1 MERTPDT
8 SSVRTGHAD
17 SDAAFEQDHYL
28 IRRQVFT
35 LFHTNMHVYDAAGAL
50 ALYTRMKGF
59 RLKED
64 LRLYA
69 DESMQRELLAITT
82 QQVIDFAAA
91 YQVHDAARD
100 EAVGSLERRG
110 LKSMMRDEWLISDAE
125 DRELAIIREDSMAK
139 ALVRRFLDFAAFL
152 MPQRYHGEIDGT
164 TVVTYRQHFNP
175 FVHKLVVD
183 FSDPDSRL
191 DRRLALAAGVLLMA
205 IEGRQS

>member
-1 MERTPDT
+1 MNRSPETT
-8 SSVRTGHAD
+8 SVRTGQAE
-17 SDAAFEQDHYL
+17 AAAGLEQDHYL

-35 LFHTNMHVYDAAGAL
+35 LVHTNMHVYDAAGAL

-82 QQVIDFAAA
+82 QQVIDFSAA
-91 YQVHDAARD
+91 YQVHDVVRD
-100 EAVGSLERRG
+100 ETVGSLKRRG
-110 LKSMMRDEWLISDAE
+110 LKSMMRDEWLITDAE
-125 DRELAIIREDSMAK
+125 DRELAIIREDNMVK
-139 ALVRRFLDFAAFL
+139 ALVRRFLDFAALL
-152 MPQRYHGEIDGT
+152 MPQRYHAEIDGA

-175 FVHKLVVD
+175 FVHKLAVD
-183 FSDPDSRL
+183 FTDPGQRL
-191 DRRLALAAGVLLMA
+191 DRRLGLAAGVLLMA